1 MLKKLILLLL
11 LLISIGYAD
20 EKTDAFNMVNEYRQ
34 KAGMINFKSNSY
46 LDKAAYNHSHYSAIN
61 RVYGHYEDSSF
72 PAFTGVTPT
81 DRAYYARYLSSV
93 AENYS
98 LGTLPSYDY
107 KGSVSGLFSAIYHR
121 FGFLSFG
128 LDEMGSGVDKND
140 QYAFYTYDMG
150 NSMMNSLC
158 SGKSYDGYG
167 EYYLG
172 VCKDPNFKISK
183 DSYDNANNFIKKQNS
198 SIVIWPPK
206 DSNFTDPAF
215 FDEIPDP
222 LPNQSV
228 SGYPVSISFN
238 DYYIQDEVLKSFTLK
253 DYETNS
259 SIETKYMDKYNDPN
273 DEFTKNEFA
282 IFPLQRLKWGDVYQA
297 SVVYEVDGDEH
308 TLTWCYETKD
318 YPYKRYTIT
327 SNTTLNVMSNT
338 KYMLYIKPQ
347 NDTDVIS
354 GFGTQSYIPT
364 SQYEIDFIDQNTLYF
379 KTTSSD
385 GDIDISL
392 NNNINITLQISN
404 SDSATPYTDKSDI
417 LKICS
422 NNQDIYSIINK
433 EDLSI
438 SKGWNL
444 ISLPVDTNI
453 SYSELNS
460 TFKTAISVWT
470 YKNGWRAYGA
480 GDFQNLLNEAAIPKI
495 NSIKKGVGFWV
506 NSDKNATLT
515 FSGDDYNVSVSNLTS
530 GWHLLGT
537 GGNIDTKNLADTN
550 ANIETIWIYKNGW
563 RAYGAGDFQNLLDD
577 ANIPKITSIK
587 KGVGFWVYVE

>member
-1 MLKKLILLLL
+1 
-11 LLISIGYAD
+11 
-20 EKTDAFNMVNEYRQ
+20 
-34 KAGMINFKSNSY
+34 
-46 LDKAAYNHSHYSAIN
+46 
-61 RVYGHYEDSSF
+61 
-72 PAFTGVTPT
+72 
-81 DRAYYARYLSSV
+81 
-93 AENYS
+93 
-98 LGTLPSYDY
+98 
-107 KGSVSGLFSAIYHR
+107 
-121 FGFLSFG
+121 
-128 LDEMGSGVDKND
+128 
-140 QYAFYTYDMG
+140 
-150 NSMMNSLC
+150 
-158 SGKSYDGYG
+158 
-167 EYYLG
+167 
-172 VCKDPNFKISK
+172 
-183 DSYDNANNFIKKQNS
+183 
-198 SIVIWPPK
+198 
-206 DSNFTDPAF
+206 
-215 FDEIPDP
+215 
-222 LPNQSV
+222 
-228 SGYPVSISFN
+228 
-238 DYYIQDEVLKSFTLK
+238 
-253 DYETNS
+253 
-259 SIETKYMDKYNDPN
+259 
-273 DEFTKNEFA
+273 
-282 IFPLQRLKWGDVYQA
+282 
-297 SVVYEVDGDEH
+297 
-308 TLTWCYETKD
+308 
-318 YPYKRYTIT
+318 
-327 SNTTLNVMSNT
+327 MSNT